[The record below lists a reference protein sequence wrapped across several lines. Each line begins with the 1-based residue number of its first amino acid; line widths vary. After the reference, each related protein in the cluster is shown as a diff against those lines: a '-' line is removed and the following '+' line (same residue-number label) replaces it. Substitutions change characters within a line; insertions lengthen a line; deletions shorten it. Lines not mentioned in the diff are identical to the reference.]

1 MALLWTDLG
10 GGIDRQPA
18 AQAQALAGE
27 IEAVKG
33 GVFEHKQIP
42 LRIHLGTDRPD
53 HLARVADV
61 DAFIHHHH
69 KFGVCELGQGAP
81 EGHRRPLGLAWI
93 GLIDG
98 NHSQFVAEPLHRQKE
113 IDDFR
118 DLLAQDRRVD
128 AV

>member
-10 GGIDRQPA
+10 GGIYRQPA

-27 IEAVKG
+27 IERVKG

-42 LRIHLGTDRPD
+42 LRIHLGTDRPN

-61 DAFIHHHH
+61 DALIHHHH
-69 KFGVCELGQGAP
+69 KLGVSELGQGAP

-98 NHSQFVAEPLHRQKE
+98 YYCQFVAESLHRQKE
-113 IDDFR
+113 IDDLG

-128 AV
+128 PV